1 MVIER
6 GVLSMRDDCCRQLY
20 LDPIFC
26 HTSNPRVATSAT
38 LAAIVVALG
47 TGALFALSSPL
58 TPYSQRPQTAA
69 GGSMAELPPPGSIRV
84 VGITQRPQMPCEQQ
98 TWPYIDQHCLVR
110 ANANLRIDATP
121 SPAQD
126 RTKLSPLT
134 ATSAVPPLP
143 PEQGITIVSTP
154 QDNDSVTQSARLE
167 DDAINV
173 PAQADATVDEEND
186 EVNEIPRQRIDK
198 PVLGSHTYRYHRS
211 HFGQKFL
218 VPFGGFIRR
227 F

>member
-6 GVLSMRDDCCRQLY
+6 GVLSMRDDCCRHIY

-38 LAAIVVALG
+38 LAGMALALV
-47 TGALFALSSPL
+47 TGALLALSSPL

-69 GGSMAELPPPGSIRV
+69 GGSMAGLPPPGSIRV

-98 TWPYIDQHCLVR
+98 TWPYIGQHCLVR
-110 ANANLRIDATP
+110 ANANPRIDATP

-134 ATSAVPPLP
+134 ATSAVP
-143 PEQGITIVSTP
+143 EQGITVVSTP
-154 QDNDSVTQSARLE
+154 QDNDSVTQSAPLVE
-167 DDAINV
+167 DAINV
-173 PAQADATVDEEND
+173 PAQAGATVDDAND
-186 EVNEIPRQRIDK
+186 VVNEIPRQRIDK

>member
-1 MVIER
+1 
-6 GVLSMRDDCCRQLY
+6 MRDDGCRQIY

-26 HTSNPRVATSAT
+26 HTSNLRVATSAT
-38 LAAIVVALG
+38 LAGIVVALG
-47 TGALFALSSPL
+47 TGALLALSSPL
-58 TPYSQRPQTAA
+58 TSYPQSPQTAA
-69 GGSMAELPPPGSIRV
+69 GDSMNELPPPGSIRV
-84 VGITQRPQMPCEQQ
+84 VGIAQRPQMPCEQQ
-98 TWPYIDQHCLVR
+98 TWPYIDQHCLAR
-110 ANANLRIDATP
+110 ANANPRIDATP

-154 QDNDSVTQSARLE
+154 QDNDSVRQSAPIEE
-167 DDAINV
+167 DAVNV
-173 PAQADATVDEEND
+173 PTQADATANDEND
-186 EVNEIPRQRIDK
+186 EVEGITRQHIDQSH
-198 PVLGSHTYRYHRS
+198 LGSHTYRYHRR

>member
-1 MVIER
+1 
-6 GVLSMRDDCCRQLY
+6 MRDDCCRHIY

-38 LAAIVVALG
+38 LAGMALALV
-47 TGALFALSSPL
+47 TGALLALSSSL

-69 GGSMAELPPPGSIRV
+69 GGSMAGLPPPGSIRV

-110 ANANLRIDATP
+110 ANANPRIDATP

-134 ATSAVPPLP
+134 ATSAVPRLP

-154 QDNDSVTQSARLE
+154 QDNNSVTQSAPLVRE
-167 DDAINV
+167 VINV
-173 PAQADATVDEEND
+173 PARAGAPVDD
-186 EVNEIPRQRIDK
+186 EDDELEEIPRQRIDK
-198 PVLGSHTYRYHRS
+198 PVLGPRTYRYHRG
-211 HFGQKFL
+211 HFGRKFL
-218 VPFGGFIRR
+218 GPFGGFILR